1 LLEAVAAR
9 AVNSRLAYSQMMI
22 HVVIQDPPFLR
33 KYVRKTTGTTCWK
46 MKSNFDDFRNK
57 LDQIFKNFKNQN
69 YADKSAKHFTELS
82 RKCFDHSKSARGQ
95 KQTMTIMK
103 DIQVTYRFD
112 LEPMYA

>member
-33 KYVRKTTGTTCWK
+33 KYVRKTTGTTCEK
-46 MKSNFDDFRNK
+46 MKSNFDDFRSK

-82 RKCFDHSKSARGQ
+82 RKCSDHSKSARGQ

-103 DIQVTYRFD
+103 DIQITYRFD